1 MDKRQ
6 IRAESP
12 TSAIDPDLAWSVFL
26 TFEPQPANCNFLSP
40 MGPRRQQR
48 RKEHCHM
55 KTIRNLVGLTG
66 LLTVLAITP
75 ASANF
80 QANQANTS
88 QGPATQIGTSPVFS
102 VGSVGVTCTTLE
114 KAAWH
119 IQTKF
124 TKVSGNP
131 TKVEQDLTKDGPHE
145 QFTGQYNGCTATGG
159 FAATVNSE
167 CSVQVIQGTSTLGT
181 GAVKS
186 ECIIVA
192 TGFGLTCTIKIP
204 AGNQNVGLVNVS
216 YGNGV
221 GDVAVKSE
229 VTGITE
235 TATGGG
241 CGVLGVTSGKAGEFK
256 ATVQA
261 SSQKVE

>member
-1 MDKRQ
+1 
-6 IRAESP
+6 
-12 TSAIDPDLAWSVFL
+12 
-26 TFEPQPANCNFLSP
+26 
-40 MGPRRQQR
+40 
-48 RKEHCHM
+48 M
-55 KTIRNLVGLTG
+55 KTARLLVGLTA
-66 LLTVLAITP
+66 LLTILAIAATS
-75 ASANF
+75 ASATF
-80 QANQANTS
+80 QANQPNTS
-88 QGPATQIGTSPVFS
+88 QGPLEQIGTEPVFGI
-102 VGSVGVTCTTLE
+102 GSFALSCATLE

-131 TKVEQDLTKDGPHE
+131 TKVEQDLTKRGPHE

-159 FAATVNSE
+159 FAATVNPG

-186 ECIIVA
+186 ECIIEV
-192 TGFGLTCTIKIP
+192 TGFGLTCAIKIP
-204 AGNQNVGLVNVS
+204 AGNQNVGLERLT
-216 YGNGV
+216 YGNGI
-221 GDVAVKSE
+221 GDVEVKSE
-229 VTGITE
+229 VKGITE

-241 CGVLGVTSGKAGEFK
+241 CGILGIASGKALEFK